1 MLCLLL
7 LTIYAILY
15 VCRFDEAIDSY
26 HRSLAIQPTS
36 PFTAD
41 MLDHALTDYCHY
53 YAASTEGEEE
63 GREVEGV
70 EDRDMSI

>member
-1 MLCLLL
+1 MYIQIHI
-7 LTIYAILY
+7 IYTTCY

-36 PFTAD
+36 PFTAE

-53 YAASTEGEEE
+53 LPASTEEE
-63 GREVEGV
+63 GREEQGV
-70 EDRDMSI
+70 EDREMSI